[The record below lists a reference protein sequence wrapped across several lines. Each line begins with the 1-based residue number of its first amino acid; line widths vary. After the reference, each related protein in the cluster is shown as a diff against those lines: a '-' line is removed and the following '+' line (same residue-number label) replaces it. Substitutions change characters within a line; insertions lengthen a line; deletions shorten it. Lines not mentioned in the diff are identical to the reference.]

1 MLTTYLLL
9 GQEII
14 KQWRKRKSH
23 ISIFGLKVQWCAYLF
38 RLFWLFF
45 YFNTCLMSVCLF
57 VCLCFFV
64 SFCLSVFVISVLIVS
79 CKFLG
84 VLSVCWFVRLISV
97 DMSVFAYLSL
107 CLFVFWWRWI
117 TYCLKYLV
125 FVCVIEP
132 EKCNAQC
139 QWAQWNTMQWDKNS
153 LPLNR
158 QSFLPAKSE
167 ILRLFVP

>member
-1 MLTTYLLL
+1 MKKKKKSYFHIWIESSMMCLLVSSL
-9 GQEII
+9 LI
-14 KQWRKRKSH
+14 
-23 ISIFGLKVQWCAYLF
+23 V
-38 RLFWLFF
+38 FF
-45 YFNTCLMSVCLF
+45 YFKTCLMSVCLF
-57 VCLCFFV
+57 LSFFL

-117 TYCLKYLV
+117 TCCLKYLV
-125 FVCVIEP
+125 FVCVVEP
-132 EKCNAQC
+132 KKCNAQC
-139 QWAQWNTMQWDKNS
+139 TWAQWNTMQWDQNS
-153 LPLNR
+153 LPQNR
-158 QSFLPAKSE
+158 QPFLPAKSE